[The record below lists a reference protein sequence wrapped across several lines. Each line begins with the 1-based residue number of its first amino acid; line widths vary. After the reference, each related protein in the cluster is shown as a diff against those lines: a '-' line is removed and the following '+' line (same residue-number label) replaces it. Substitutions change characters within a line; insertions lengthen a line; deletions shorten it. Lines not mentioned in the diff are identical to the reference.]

1 MRWINRDPTLPP
13 IALCFCCTL
22 VGAMVFV
29 FLPATPAASYFLT
42 AHAATQD
49 QSTQPSPAPVAP
61 PGASQPEQTSDEKQK
76 RAQPEF
82 VVLIDA
88 SHGGE
93 DRGVVFA
100 PKFYEKDV
108 TLALARDLR
117 RELQDRGIP
126 ARMVR
131 EGDAG
136 LSLERRAEA
145 SNEQHGGIYVALH
158 AGLPGKG
165 VRVYA
170 PLLASMPASSPAPA
184 LGKAR
189 FLPWETAQASSLDR
203 STALARAVT
212 RELQKKNLDV
222 TTLRVPLRPL
232 NNIVGPAIAVELA
245 PERGELRSLESQRRH
260 NAVASAIASGI
271 AQMRGQMGARP

>member
-1 MRWINRDPTLPP
+1 M
-13 IALCFCCTL
+13 
-22 VGAMVFV
+22 
-29 FLPATPAASYFLT
+29 
-42 AHAATQD
+42 
-49 QSTQPSPAPVAP
+49 
-61 PGASQPEQTSDEKQK
+61 
-76 RAQPEF
+76 
-82 VVLIDA
+82 IDA
-88 SHGGE
+88 SHGGD

-126 ARMVR
+126 VRMLR
-131 EGDAG
+131 DGDAG

-170 PLLASMPASSPAPA
+170 PLLASTPASAPPPTQ
-184 LGKAR
+184 GKIR
-189 FLPWETAQASSLDR
+189 FLSWETAQASSLER
-203 STALARAVT
+203 STALARAVS

-232 NNIVGPAIAVELA
+232 NNIVAPAIAVELA

>member
-1 MRWINRDPTLPP
+1 MRWISRGPALSH
-13 IALCFCCTL
+13 IAVCFCCML
-22 VGAMVFV
+22 VGALVFV
-29 FLPATPAASYFLT
+29 FLSATPAASFLT
-42 AHAATQD
+42 AQAATQD
-49 QSTQPSPAPVAP
+49 QSAQSSPPPTASANAP
-61 PGASQPEQTSDEKQK
+61 QPEQTSDEKQK

-88 SHGGE
+88 SHGGD

-117 RELQDRGIP
+117 RELQERGIP

-170 PLLASMPASSPAPA
+170 PLLASTPAAAPAPA
-184 LGKAR
+184 QGKIR
-189 FLPWETAQASSLDR
+189 FLSWETAQASSLER
-203 STALARAVT
+203 STALARAVS
-212 RELQKKNLDV
+212 REMQKKNLDV

-232 NNIVGPAIAVELA
+232 NNIVAPAIAVELA